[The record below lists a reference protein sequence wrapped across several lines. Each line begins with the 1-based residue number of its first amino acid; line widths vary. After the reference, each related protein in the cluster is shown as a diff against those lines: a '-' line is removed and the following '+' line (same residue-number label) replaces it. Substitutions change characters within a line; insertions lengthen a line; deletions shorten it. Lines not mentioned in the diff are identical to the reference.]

1 MEFWSRLACRRSSN
15 GLCEERKLIMP
26 FPENTRAKTFDLIKQ
41 YYQIPRPAPCPSPLR
56 RDKEFAQGVQWMER
70 KTDIFLVPL

>member
-1 MEFWSRLACRRSSN
+1 MIHFTAEAWKDYLYWQNTDKSIL
-15 GLCEERKLIMP
+15 RKV
-26 FPENTRAKTFDLIKQ
+26 NDFDLIKQ